1 MRIGIVIP
9 SFDRYADPLVFRRLV
24 LEVEALGFD
33 SAWLGDHIVF
43 PADRPAYIGSSWL
56 DAMAC
61 ANLGLGMTT
70 RLKFGTDVLVAP
82 YRNPLLLAKM
92 AMTASLLSGGRFMLG
107 LGIGWLEGEFTALGC
122 PPFENRGEVTED
134 YLRVIRQMFEE
145 QGELS
150 YAGRWINYDRITFE
164 PKPAHPLPILVG
176 GNHPKALRRAALLGD
191 GWHPLFLTPADYAR
205 GKAEIMRLRQE
216 AGITRPFTFSMSGSE
231 ARILPEAKVLRPA
244 RAAALGTSYAPAVET
259 GDGGRQKYIGTAEQV
274 LGDCHALA
282 EAGVE
287 QLVLRFAV
295 PLDPLIGPQEHVE
308 QLRLFAAEVLPHL
321 SRAVNTPAAG
331 AT

>member
-9 SFDRYADPLVFRRLV
+9 SFDRYADPAVFRQLV

-33 SAWLGDHIVF
+33 SAWFGDHIVF
-43 PADRPAYIGSSWL
+43 PADRPDYIGSSWL

-92 AMTASLLSGGRFMLG
+92 ASTASLLSGGRFMLG
-107 LGIGWLEGEFTALGC
+107 LGIGWLEGEFAALGC
-122 PPFENRGEVTED
+122 PPYKNRAEVTED

-145 QGELS
+145 QGDLS
-150 YAGRWINYDRITFE
+150 YAGRWISYNDIAFE
-164 PKPAHPLPILVG
+164 PKPAQSLPILVG
-176 GNHPKALRRAALLGD
+176 GNHPKALRRAAMLGD
-191 GWHPLFLTPADYAR
+191 GWHPLFLAPADYAH
-205 GKAEIMRLRQE
+205 GKAEIVRLRQE

-231 ARILPEAKVLRPA
+231 ARIVPEAKVQRPA

-259 GDGGRQKYIGTAEQV
+259 GDGGRQKYIGTAQQV
-274 LGDCHALA
+274 LGDCLALA

-295 PLDPLIGPQEHVE
+295 PLDPLIGPQEHID
-308 QLRLFAAEVLPHL
+308 QLRLFASEVLPHL
-321 SRAVNTPAAG
+321 SRAGNMPVTDAA
-331 AT
+331 